1 MLADSSHQTGQTV
14 GARMRAARLAKKYTQ
29 NQLAR
34 PDFSVSYI
42 SAIERGQ
49 IQPSLRALEIL
60 ARRLELSTTDL
71 LPAHSALVGTSLSS
85 VGGTAV
91 GSEEQ
96 ELLLLEA
103 QIAIHQRKPAYAIE
117 ILQGLLPQKSERR
130 QERGSALY
138 YVLGWAHLEA
148 GHLQESEQ
156 LLAEASHL
164 AREST
169 DPFYLR
175 VLSLQGA
182 VYTAMHNTEQAV
194 QMQRERLRALAQ
206 QAETDGNVFF
216 LAQLHSSLA
225 QHHNYLGEYEQA
237 IEQFQ
242 QTLHLLQ
249 MQNSC
254 QRTQEN
260 YWKLISDYTEK
271 GLYALAILYG
281 SKWLLSDL
289 RCRLAG
295 VRNGIE
301 YALGKALLQSDPEQ
315 AHSYLLGVSQDAE
328 ARQDSF
334 AQAGAN
340 IQLACWLVA
349 RGELS
354 QAEQLV
360 HLAQKQA
367 APFGDTLTC
376 ADIQLLAGEL
386 AYLRQDYIVGD
397 HCFEEGLA
405 ILEQVGAH
413 EDLSAQLAHYA
424 QLLEERNCIQ
434 KSILYWKRAYESRQ
448 KHHMLSL

>member
-71 LPAHSALVGTSLSS
+71 LPAHSALVGASLSS
-85 VGGTAV
+85 VGGTVV

-117 ILQGLLPQKSERR
+117 ILQVLLPQKSERR
-130 QERGSALY
+130 QERSSALY

-194 QMQRERLRALAQ
+194 QVQRERLRALVQ
-206 QAETDGNVFF
+206 QAETDGN
-216 LAQLHSSLA
+216 
-225 QHHNYLGEYEQA
+225 
-237 IEQFQ
+237 
-242 QTLHLLQ
+242 
-249 MQNSC
+249 
-254 QRTQEN
+254 
-260 YWKLISDYTEK
+260 
-271 GLYALAILYG
+271 
-281 SKWLLSDL
+281 
-289 RCRLAG
+289 
-295 VRNGIE
+295 
-301 YALGKALLQSDPEQ
+301 
-315 AHSYLLGVSQDAE
+315 
-328 ARQDSF
+328 
-334 AQAGAN
+334 
-340 IQLACWLVA
+340 
-349 RGELS
+349 
-354 QAEQLV
+354 
-360 HLAQKQA
+360 
-367 APFGDTLTC
+367 
-376 ADIQLLAGEL
+376 
-386 AYLRQDYIVGD
+386 
-397 HCFEEGLA
+397 
-405 ILEQVGAH
+405 
-413 EDLSAQLAHYA
+413 
-424 QLLEERNCIQ
+424 
-434 KSILYWKRAYESRQ
+434 
-448 KHHMLSL
+448 